1 MSNSQLSKL
10 KSGIKSGT
18 EEALNLSSNLI
29 INSSYETNFRHK
41 LLLTNTQVLRGC
53 KAFANSS
60 LANIELSKTEWHKIG
75 QSGGF
80 LNRILGPLLK
90 TGFSLIKN
98 VLKSFPKSLLIP
110 LGLTAAASAI
120 NAAIHKKTSGSGTA
134 TLIISKINK
143 SLEESGLLTRVV
155 RETINNEAKELKG
168 WFLAILLH

>member
-41 LLLTNTQVLRGC
+41 LLLTNTQVLRGR
-53 KAFANSS
+53 KAFGNGS

-98 VLKSFPKSLLIP
+98 VLKPFPKSLLIP
-110 LGLTAAASAI
+110 LGLTAVASAT